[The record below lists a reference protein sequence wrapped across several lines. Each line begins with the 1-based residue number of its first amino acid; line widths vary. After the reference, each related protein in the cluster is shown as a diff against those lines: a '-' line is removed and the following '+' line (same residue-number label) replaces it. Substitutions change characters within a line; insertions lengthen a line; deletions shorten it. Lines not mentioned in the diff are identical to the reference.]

1 MDHMDNTV
9 NKSKNESNQN
19 GSNQNESNQNESN
32 QNESNQNESNKNESN
47 QNESNQNKSNQN
59 NNNKKN
65 SSSSTSKTVFYIS
78 LFLVAVIAIWSVM
91 LNNSFTI
98 AANAVFSFLTNDFGW
113 LYLICMLVFLV
124 FDVYVAF
131 GRFGKIRLGG
141 NDSRPEYKNL
151 TWFGLLFG
159 CGMGVGLVFYGVAEP
174 LTHYLYPIGVEAATP
189 EAADFAFRS
198 FFMHWGI
205 LPWANYAVIGLA
217 LAYFMFRKEK
227 KGLIS
232 TLLTP
237 LIGEERAEG
246 WIGKVVDILAVFAT
260 VAGVVTSLGLG
271 TLQIEAGFH
280 KLFGL
285 PTGLM
290 VEILIIIVVSVIYI
304 GSAVSGL
311 EKGITFIS
319 DTNIYVAIGLLT
331 ACFIL
336 GPKTEMLDSFI
347 NGLGQYIGNFIPDSL
362 AVSAYGD
369 NGWLGSWKLF
379 YWAWFIAWAPFV
391 GVFVARISKGRT
403 IREFILGVVLVPAL
417 ASCVWGSVFGSLG
430 VNLAEKG
437 ILPVKILE
445 EAVASPEVGLFV
457 VLREYPAGFLLCIV
471 AIVSLCA
478 FFVTSANSG
487 VYVLSMLTSDG
498 DKNPPNNKK
507 ILWGI
512 IQSVMA
518 VGLLMAGGLKPLQT
532 ISLAAAFPFIFIM
545 FAACGAF
552 IKVLKK
558 EKS

>member
-1 MDHMDNTV
+1 MD
-9 NKSKNESNQN
+9 
-19 GSNQNESNQNESN
+19 
-32 QNESNQNESNKNESN
+32 
-47 QNESNQNKSNQN
+47 
-59 NNNKKN
+59 KKN
-65 SSSSTSKTVFYIS
+65 NGSKTVFYVS
-78 LFLVAVIAIWSVM
+78 LALVAIIAVWSVAF
-91 LNNSFTI
+91 NDSFT
-98 AANAVFSFLTNDFGW
+98 AVSNAVFAFLTNDFAW
-113 LYLICMLVFLV
+113 LYLICMLVFLA
-124 FDVYVAF
+124 FDLYVAF
-131 GRFGKIRLGG
+131 GKYGKIRLGG
-141 NDSRPEYKNL
+141 DDSRPEYKNL

-174 LTHYLYPIGVEAATP
+174 LTHYLHPVGIEAATP
-189 EAADFAFRS
+189 KAADFAFRS

-205 LPWANYAVIGLA
+205 LSWANYAVIGLA
-217 LAYFMFRKEK
+217 LAYFMFRKDK

-232 TLLTP
+232 NILTP
-237 LIGEERAEG
+237 VIGEERAGG
-246 WIGKVVDILAVFAT
+246 WFGKVVDILAVFAT

-285 PTGLM
+285 PTGLI
-290 VEILIIIVVSVIYI
+290 VEIAIIIVVSVIYI

-319 DTNIYVAIGLLT
+319 DTNIYVAIGLLA
-331 ACFIL
+331 ACFVL
-336 GPKTEMLDSFI
+336 GPKVEILDSFI
-347 NGLGQYIGNFIPDSL
+347 NGLGQYIGNFIQDSL
-362 AVSAYGD
+362 SVSSYGD
-369 NGWLGSWKLF
+369 NSWLGSWKLF

-403 IREFILGVVLVPAL
+403 IREFILGVVLVPSL

-430 VNLAEKG
+430 INLAEKG
-437 ILPVKILE
+437 ILAIETLE
-445 EAVASPEVGLFV
+445 QAVASPETGLFV
-457 VLREYPAGFLLCIV
+457 VLREYPIGFILCIV

-512 IQSVMA
+512 IQSIMA

-545 FAACGAF
+545 FLACAAF
-552 IKVLKK
+552 IKALKK
-558 EKS
+558 E